1 MAVQP
6 HGCTPAAYRRRSP
19 ADTPL
24 YRTVQNHLETFLA
37 LCHDDWTDER
47 IAPHAERELR
57 GYLECGILAYGFAR
71 ARCGECGQDFLVA
84 FSCKGRTVCPSCNAR
99 RMAETAAHLVD
110 HVLPPL
116 PVRQWVLSVPK
127 RLRYCLQNNRE
138 ALNSALRIFLDEIER
153 HLRAHSPG
161 AGPDARAGAVAFI
174 HRFGASLNQHT
185 HFHVCVIDGVF
196 EPDPHDGV
204 RFFAVEELDW
214 QDAEVVQA
222 RIRRRILRAFGRRG
236 LLDKDDRKEMQQW
249 NHGGGFSLDATVRIA
264 ANDRHGL
271 ERLLRYCARGP
282 FAAERLE
289 ELDQHRLI
297 YRLPKPGPDG
307 RTQLI
312 LSPLELIERLAAL
325 VPPPRQHRH
334 RYYGVL
340 APNAPL
346 RAAVTAL
353 APESSAAQLP
363 PSVETSGNEPRET
376 PHRSPARYL
385 WAMLLA
391 RIDEAF
397 PLTCPQCGTE
407 MRIVAFITEAAPV
420 QRILNHIDE
429 PATPPRIAPA
439 RGPPPWEEDDSGIT
453 SLDEER
459 FSGDPLAQPEP
470 EYEFDQR
477 VTW

>member
-1 MAVQP
+1 
-6 HGCTPAAYRRRSP
+6 
-19 ADTPL
+19 
-24 YRTVQNHLETFLA
+24 
-37 LCHDDWTDER
+37 
-47 IAPHAERELR
+47 
-57 GYLECGILAYGFAR
+57 
-71 ARCGECGQDFLVA
+71 
-84 FSCKGRTVCPSCNAR
+84 
-99 RMAETAAHLVD
+99 
-110 HVLPPL
+110 
-116 PVRQWVLSVPK
+116 
-127 RLRYCLQNNRE
+127 
-138 ALNSALRIFLDEIER
+138 
-153 HLRAHSPG
+153 
-161 AGPDARAGAVAFI
+161 
-174 HRFGASLNQHT
+174 
-185 HFHVCVIDGVF
+185 
-196 EPDPHDGV
+196 
-204 RFFAVEELDW
+204 
-214 QDAEVVQA
+214 
-222 RIRRRILRAFGRRG
+222 
-236 LLDKDDRKEMQQW
+236 
-249 NHGGGFSLDATVRIA
+249 
-264 ANDRHGL
+264 L
-271 ERLLRYCARGP
+271 ERLLRYCARPP
-282 FAAERLE
+282 FAGERIE
-289 ELDQHRLI
+289 ELDRHRLI
-297 YRLPKPGPDG
+297 YHLPKPGPDG

-312 LSPLELIERLAAL
+312 VSPLELIERLAAL

-391 RIDEAF
+391 RIYEAF

-439 RGPPPWEEDDSGIT
+439 RGPPLWEEDDSGIT

>member
-6 HGCTPAAYRRRSP
+6 QGCTPAAYCRRRP

-24 YRTVQNHLETFLA
+24 YRAVQNHLQTFLA
-37 LCHDDWTDER
+37 LCHDDWEDER
-47 IAPHAERELR
+47 ISPHAERELR
-57 GYLECGILAYGFAR
+57 RYLECGILAYGFAR
-71 ARCGECGQDFLVA
+71 ARCGECGHGRGRP

-110 HVLPPL
+110 HVLPRL
-116 PVRQWVLSVPK
+116 PVRQWVLSLPK
-127 RLRYCLQNNRE
+127 RLRYYLQHDRE
-138 ALNSALRIFLDEIER
+138 ALNSALRILLNEIER
-153 HLRAHSPG
+153 HLRAQSPG

-174 HRFGASLNQHT
+174 HRFGSSLNQHT

-196 EPDPHDGV
+196 EPDPQNGV

-214 QDAEVVQA
+214 QDAEAVQA
-222 RIRRRILRAFGRRG
+222 RVRRRILRAFVRRG
-236 LLDKDDRKEMQQW
+236 LLDKDDRKEMEQW

-297 YRLPKPGPDG
+297 YHLPKPGTDG

-312 LSPLELIERLAAL
+312 LSPLELIERIAAL

-353 APESSAAQLP
+353 APEAIAAQLP
-363 PSVETSGNEPRET
+363 PSVETSDHEPVET

-391 RIDEAF
+391 RLYEVF
-397 PLTCPQCGTE
+397 PLTCPKCGTE
-407 MRIVAFITEAAPV
+407 MRIIAFVTEAAPV
-420 QRILNHIDE
+420 QRILSHIGE
-429 PATPPRIAPA
+429 PALPPRIAPA
-439 RGPPPWEEDDSGIT
+439 RGPPLWEEEDSGAIV
-453 SLDEER
+453 LDEER
-459 FSGDPLAQPEP
+459 FTGDPLAQPEP
-470 EYEFDQR
+470 EYELDQR
-477 VTW
+477 ISW